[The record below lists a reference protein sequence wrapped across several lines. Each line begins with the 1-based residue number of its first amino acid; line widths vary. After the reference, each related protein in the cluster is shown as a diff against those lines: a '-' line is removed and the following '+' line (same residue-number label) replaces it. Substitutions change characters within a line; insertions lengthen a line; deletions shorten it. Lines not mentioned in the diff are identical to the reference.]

1 MHFLIA
7 ASITA
12 FVVGLVVTYVTPTI
26 SAAVPASMQTN
37 KWVSVAVVGA
47 LTLVTVMIAGFALRT
62 FKLPRLV

>member
-26 SAAVPASMQTN
+26 SAAVPARMQTN